1 MPVGSVGATHWRP
14 IGTQEPCRSD
24 HLSRAPA
31 IKLKQKMQKLQQKH
45 QATNAWQHFLV
56 NTEARGSQK
65 MSQMKFVNC
74 TDQSQFRNKSKI
86 K

>member
-1 MPVGSVGATHWRP
+1 MIAVIKKWCAGRFSWCDT

-31 IKLKQKMQKLQQKH
+31 IRLKQKMQKLQQKH

-65 MSQMKFVNC
+65 MSQMKFV
-74 TDQSQFRNKSKI
+74 
-86 K
+86 